1 MISRKKL
8 RARLNLPTRRVA
20 KGELEVFESH
30 NFKGGFG
37 NWGDHISGEIISHFF
52 NVSPK
57 ICTDPTVAGKTLVV
71 GSVMDHAYPGDA
83 AWGAGCIAP
92 GRIGHSRGKLEVHAV
107 RGPLTLRELRRGFD
121 VPNVPF
127 GDPALLM
134 AQMHEMPKENVT
146 FEYAVIPHW
155 VDFDLSVI
163 QRLRQLGV
171 KVIDIRQSTQQ
182 LLRLVRGW
190 QSAFQAAW
198 LDLERNRIPNCR
210 SNSARCHRWRLQVSR
225 LMHVVGRNHSNHPIS
240 NEVQLGW
247 TASIHD
253 RIKWDADSILNSAPG
268 MRNKMIFIGG
278 MGGAEPITLVEHWEN
293 TPISPCVLNRNS
305 PSGPSP
311 TT

>member
-92 GRIGHSRGKLEVHAV
+92 GRIGHSRGKIEVHAV

-163 QRLRQLGV
+163 HRLRQLGV

-182 LLRLVRGW
+182 LLK
-190 QSAFQAAW
+190 
-198 LDLERNRIPNCR
+198 DLAGVGKVLSSSLHGLILADAIGIPNCR
-210 SNSARCHRWRLQVSR
+210 VQFSTNVIGGDFKFLDYCMS
-225 LMHVVGRNHSNHPIS
+225 VGRNHSNHPIS
-240 NEVQLGW
+240 NEVKIQDLNRLPFN
-247 TASIHD
+247 D
-253 RIKWDADSILNSAPG
+253 RIKWDADSILNSAPW
-268 MRNKMIFIGG
+268 N
-278 MGGAEPITLVEHWEN
+278 AQ
-293 TPISPCVLNRNS
+293 
-305 PSGPSP
+305 
-311 TT
+311 

>member
-20 KGELEVFESH
+20 KSELEVFESH
-30 NFKGGFG
+30 NFKDGFG

-182 LLRLVRGW
+182 LLK
-190 QSAFQAAW
+190 
-198 LDLERNRIPNCR
+198 DLSGVGKVLSSSLHGLILADAIGIPNCR
-210 SNSARCHRWRLQVSR
+210 VQFSTNVIGGDFKFLDYCMS
-225 LMHVVGRNHSNHPIS
+225 VGRNHSNHPIS
-240 NEVQLGW
+240 NEVKIQDLDRLPFN
-247 TASIHD
+247 D
-253 RIKWDADSILNSAPG
+253 RIKWDADSILNSAPW
-268 MRNKMIFIGG
+268 N
-278 MGGAEPITLVEHWEN
+278 AQ
-293 TPISPCVLNRNS
+293 
-305 PSGPSP
+305 
-311 TT
+311 

>member
-92 GRIGHSRGKLEVHAV
+92 GRIGHSRGKIEVHAV

-121 VPNVPF
+121 VPHVPF

-163 QRLRQLGV
+163 HRLRQLGV

-182 LLRLVRGW
+182 LLK
-190 QSAFQAAW
+190 
-198 LDLERNRIPNCR
+198 DLAGVGKVLSSSLHGLILADAIGIPNCR
-210 SNSARCHRWRLQVSR
+210 VQFSTNVIGGDFKFLDYCMS
-225 LMHVVGRNHSNHPIS
+225 VGRNHSNHPIS
-240 NEVQLGW
+240 NEVKIQDLDRLPFN
-247 TASIHD
+247 D
-253 RIKWDADSILNSAPG
+253 RIKWDADSILNSAPW
-268 MRNKMIFIGG
+268 N
-278 MGGAEPITLVEHWEN
+278 AQ
-293 TPISPCVLNRNS
+293 
-305 PSGPSP
+305 
-311 TT
+311 